1 MGDGHVLAG
10 DARRVGCG
18 AGGPVVVPVLDAGR
32 VGLPDGVQVVAC
44 RLHRVPADTVLA
56 FAVCGAG
63 TVLGGVP
70 THERVSVAGETI
82 GVCGQLVTGVA
93 GLRRRVAAGRAVA
106 VIGEGLRDAGPAGVQ
121 GAGTL
126 QRPLVARVDGLTP
139 AIGLGVPTH
148 ERVSVAREPVL
159 AYVDLLVGDPV
170 LRVGLTTGRAVAVVG
185 QAGLAGRPLRV
196 QGQRPVG
203 RPTGA
208 RRVLRAAPVRAG
220 GPAGERVPVDR
231 PAVPSDGGRVSGV
244 AIPVGG
250 ALASRGLARGR
261 VRIVADVGL
270 VGRPLGDHGD
280 DPVRLRGQVR
290 DPLAVAVRL
299 LVVGALPP
307 GERVPVTREPVPV
320 QVLADVVLERL
331 VRGAAAGRPVA
342 GESDCVPVA
351 DPVRVHGHVVGERR
365 VEIVFVSAVRGRV
378 PAVEP
383 VAGNLARVAGR
394 PTGFVGGGRVVGHG
408 LRCGRAGRVAAGGR
422 VHVVR
427 QGGVDGPQ
435 CVYGLR
441 PGGHDDL
448 RPDVRVQRVPVHGV
462 GDGHVPVVGVRVR
475 APPVERAV
483 GLADLAGIPAVG
495 VHLRGRQCDPS
506 AGRIVDLAAGYGAR
520 RGDGLHAHGTVGSGD
535 RPLAG
540 PVILSGGRVGQ
551 HPAIVRDGSGFRSGA
566 LVGRG
571 PDRAVHPGGGGF
583 GFADLGTR
591 GHLALAAVRVV
602 AELVGEAEAQVVDD
616 AVIGGGSKST
626 VLGDAP
632 VGDHRAGLSGWDND
646 RALVGFPVVGMV
658 PRFVA
663 AFRGVHGIG
672 VRVGDGSHIAGL
684 VPVLLAGLGDRGA
697 GQFDWGEMIL
707 VGAGEQGHAARV
719 AFGAAGVADAERV
732 AGAGRRVH
740 GLGDG
745 TARVHVGGR
754 VPVLLAMQFEVL
766 VAADGIEILPG
777 ERGGGQAAGLHA
789 RLSGHGLRVGADRA
803 LIGLHIHPGQ
813 ALPLLGDRPLRGVE
827 PAVHGQLVA
836 RGPGGDGLHLGVRS
850 LERGRL
856 RGIRLRIGGH
866 LALVVLLQIMH
877 RQAGS
882 GFVGRESDTA
892 RGLGLGGLYGV
903 LLAVLIGWH
912 AAGRVRR
919 ILVVRELVRLV
930 EA

>member
-1 MGDGHVLAG
+1 MRRIGLPLGPQGRGAGGERVPASGLEARVRAPVPGPPGERVAGAGEPVLGDGHVLAG

-18 AGGPVVVPVLDAGR
+18 AGGPVVVPVSDVGG

-63 TVLGGVP
+63 TILGGVP

-82 GVCGQLVTGVA
+82 GVCGQLVTGLA

-106 VIGEGLRDAGPAGVQ
+106 VIGEGLHVTGPAGVQ

-126 QRPLVARVDGLTP
+126 QRPLVARVDGLAP

-208 RRVLRAAPVRAG
+208 RRVLRAAAVRVG

-231 PAVPSDGGRVSGV
+231 PAVPSDGGSVAGV
-244 AIPVGG
+244 AVPVRG
-250 ALASRGLARGR
+250 AVASRGLARGR

-280 DPVRLRGQVR
+280 DPVRLRGQIR

-307 GERVPVTREPVPV
+307 GERVPVTREPVPA
-320 QVLADVVLERL
+320 QVLADAVLERL
-331 VRGAAAGRPVA
+331 VRRVAAGRPVA
-342 GESDCVPVA
+342 GESDGVPVA
-351 DPVRVHGHVVGERR
+351 DPMRVHGHVVGERR
-365 VEIVFVSAVRGRV
+365 VEIVSAAAVRGRV

-383 VAGNLARVAGR
+383 VAGNLARIARR
-394 PTGFVGGGRVVGHG
+394 PAARIGCGRVVGHG
-408 LRCGRAGRVAAGGR
+408 PTGRRAGRGAALRG

-435 CVYGLR
+435 RVYGLR

-448 RPDVRVQRVPVHGV
+448 RPGVRVQRVPVHGV

-495 VHLRGRQCDPS
+495 VYLRGRQCDPG

-520 RGDGLHAHGTVGSGD
+520 VGDGLHLHAAVGSGD

-540 PVILSGGRVGQ
+540 PVILSGDRVGQ
-551 HPAIVRDGSGFRSGA
+551 DPAIV
-566 LVGRG
+566 
-571 PDRAVHPGGGGF
+571 
-583 GFADLGTR
+583 
-591 GHLALAAVRVV
+591 
-602 AELVGEAEAQVVDD
+602 
-616 AVIGGGSKST
+616 GGGSGLRFG
-626 VLGDAP
+626 VP
-632 VGDHRAGLSGWDND
+632 VGRKPD
-646 RALVGFPVVGMV
+646 RS
-658 PRFVA
+658 
-663 AFRGVHGIG
+663 
-672 VRVGDGSHIAGL
+672 VRL
-684 VPVLLAGLGDRGA
+684 
-697 GQFDWGEMIL
+697 
-707 VGAGEQGHAARV
+707 
-719 AFGAAGVADAERV
+719 
-732 AGAGRRVH
+732 
-740 GLGDG
+740 
-745 TARVHVGGR
+745 
-754 VPVLLAMQFEVL
+754 
-766 VAADGIEILPG
+766 
-777 ERGGGQAAGLHA
+777 
-789 RLSGHGLRVGADRA
+789 
-803 LIGLHIHPGQ
+803 
-813 ALPLLGDRPLRGVE
+813 
-827 PAVHGQLVA
+827 
-836 RGPGGDGLHLGVRS
+836 GGDGLRPRGRRP
-850 LERGRL
+850 ERGRL
-856 RGIRLRIGGH
+856 RGIRLRGGGH
-866 LALVVLLQIMH
+866 PALGAVAVIVQL
-877 RQAGS
+877 
-882 GFVGRESDTA
+882 V
-892 RGLGLGGLYGV
+892 RGL
-903 LLAVLIGWH
+903 
-912 AAGRVRR
+912 
-919 ILVVRELVRLV
+919 
-930 EA
+930 EAHIIQQVA